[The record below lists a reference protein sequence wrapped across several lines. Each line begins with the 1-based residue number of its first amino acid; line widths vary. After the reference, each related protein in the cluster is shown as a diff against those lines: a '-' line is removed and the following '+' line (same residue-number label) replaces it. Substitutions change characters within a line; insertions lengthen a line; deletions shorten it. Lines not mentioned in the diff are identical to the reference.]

1 MTLRCLEKCRDGGFE
16 EVFMTYAVKYDYC
29 MRINL
34 KGKEVFAMGFCLDDE
49 CWRSYEDKIPG
60 ILSKGLNDRAKVIQ
74 VTWRNTQCQWSVDD
88 GLSVFD
94 KEPLFIGISV
104 STLEKAYR
112 MVDIGPNAE
121 MLTHDLKQ
129 ALEFQKFWG
138 EKAELR
144 RFKDGRVA
152 ESTGEASIVITLHL
166 ENIVVVVDQLDFSLL
181 HGAGDPI
188 SYSGSLLGAFDVS
201 SKRLRLIEDLPL
213 KALKVMIQLEGS
225 GNWPMD
231 EIAIEETKPSFL
243 FEIGLSLQKTWAC
256 TATEDN
262 VDVLILAKRWA
273 ASHLFSA
280 CMVEEAVELLV
291 AYLFLNPLPFDVPC
305 LRITGFLRTSFLA
318 KKIDQNLPMLSEDIE
333 Y

>member
-94 KEPLFIGISV
+94 KEPLFIGIS
-104 STLEKAYR
+104 
-112 MVDIGPNAE
+112 
-121 MLTHDLKQ
+121 

-166 ENIVVVVDQLDFSLL
+166 
-181 HGAGDPI
+181 
-188 SYSGSLLGAFDVS
+188 VS
-201 SKRLRLIEDLPL
+201 
-213 KALKVMIQLEGS
+213 
-225 GNWPMD
+225 
-231 EIAIEETKPSFL
+231 
-243 FEIGLSLQKTWAC
+243 
-256 TATEDN
+256 
-262 VDVLILAKRWA
+262 
-273 ASHLFSA
+273 
-280 CMVEEAVELLV
+280 
-291 AYLFLNPLPFDVPC
+291 
-305 LRITGFLRTSFLA
+305 
-318 KKIDQNLPMLSEDIE
+318 
-333 Y
+333 

>member
-121 MLTHDLKQ
+121 SKEE

-166 ENIVVVVDQLDFSLL
+166 
-181 HGAGDPI
+181 
-188 SYSGSLLGAFDVS
+188 VS
-201 SKRLRLIEDLPL
+201 
-213 KALKVMIQLEGS
+213 
-225 GNWPMD
+225 
-231 EIAIEETKPSFL
+231 
-243 FEIGLSLQKTWAC
+243 
-256 TATEDN
+256 
-262 VDVLILAKRWA
+262 
-273 ASHLFSA
+273 
-280 CMVEEAVELLV
+280 
-291 AYLFLNPLPFDVPC
+291 
-305 LRITGFLRTSFLA
+305 
-318 KKIDQNLPMLSEDIE
+318 
-333 Y
+333 

>member
-1 MTLRCLEKCRDGGFE
+1 MYLFWIFFRNQLQDEAAMTLRCLEKCRDGGFE

-121 MLTHDLKQ
+121 SKEE

-166 ENIVVVVDQLDFSLL
+166 
-181 HGAGDPI
+181 
-188 SYSGSLLGAFDVS
+188 VS
-201 SKRLRLIEDLPL
+201 
-213 KALKVMIQLEGS
+213 
-225 GNWPMD
+225 
-231 EIAIEETKPSFL
+231 
-243 FEIGLSLQKTWAC
+243 
-256 TATEDN
+256 
-262 VDVLILAKRWA
+262 
-273 ASHLFSA
+273 
-280 CMVEEAVELLV
+280 
-291 AYLFLNPLPFDVPC
+291 
-305 LRITGFLRTSFLA
+305 
-318 KKIDQNLPMLSEDIE
+318 
-333 Y
+333 